1 MRIFCP
7 YALHERTVSLDGPDR
22 GIVQQMSVSGI
33 ITLPGLTGPDL
44 IVINGKKSESDHLIA
59 DFFKHFAP
67 AFGAGTLD
75 RKFSRGILVE
85 RNGTVGI
92 FDGIF
97 FAVFLVPFAAFAV
110 RTVIHRPEERV
121 DVNLGYDPFALEC
134 FEYFKS
140 PGLGME
146 E

>member
-1 MRIFCP
+1 
-7 YALHERTVSLDGPDR
+7 
-22 GIVQQMSVSGI
+22 MSVSGI
-33 ITLPGLTGPDL
+33 ITLPGLTGSDL

-59 DFFKHFAP
+59 DLFKHFAP

-92 FDGIF
+92 FDGIL
-97 FAVFLVPFAAFAV
+97 FAVFLVLLSAFAV
-110 RTVIHRPEERV
+110 GTVIHRPEKRV
-121 DVNLGYDPFALEC
+121 DVDLRNDTFTLEG
-134 FEYFKS
+134 FEHIKS
-140 PGLGME
+140 PGHGIE